1 MSVETYRKK
10 PKEVSVVRYTPDSV
24 DDCVKFLENGNA
36 KYSITFDEQGES
48 ELKILIGS
56 VTRLVVYG
64 DYIVRDEYGE
74 YFLYKSYD
82 FGLTY
87 EPIEKSGD
95 MFIEINSAITNN
107 NYAVNID
114 DIESIERGIVGVS
127 GGKEVTIIKTKFGKG
142 WNAKETPEEI
152 LNKIAN
158 AGVPKE

>member
-1 MSVETYRKK
+1 MSVSKYRKI
-10 PKEVSVVRYTPDSV
+10 PVEVSVVRYTPDTV
-24 DDCVKFLENGNA
+24 DDCVKFLENGKA
-36 KYSITFDEQGES
+36 KYSFTFDEHGEA
-48 ELKILIGS
+48 ELKILTGRVTES
-56 VTRLVVYG
+56 VECG

-87 EPIEKSGD
+87 EPIENSGD

-114 DIESIERGIVGVS
+114 DIESIERGVVGVS

-142 WNAKETPEEI
+142 WSAKEMPEEI

>member
-74 YFLYKSYD
+74 YFLYKSHYTSKMA
-82 FGLTY
+82 F
-87 EPIEKSGD
+87 
-95 MFIEINSAITNN
+95 
-107 NYAVNID
+107 
-114 DIESIERGIVGVS
+114 
-127 GGKEVTIIKTKFGKG
+127 
-142 WNAKETPEEI
+142 
-152 LNKIAN
+152 
-158 AGVPKE
+158 